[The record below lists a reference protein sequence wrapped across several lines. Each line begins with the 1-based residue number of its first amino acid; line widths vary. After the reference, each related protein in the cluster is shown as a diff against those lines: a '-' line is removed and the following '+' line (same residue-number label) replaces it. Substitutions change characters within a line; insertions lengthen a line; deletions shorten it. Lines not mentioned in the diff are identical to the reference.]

1 MKAKVLLLSLV
12 VLVLLWS
19 NIAFTFQN
27 EPDGFRRLKW
37 GDPPTEDMI
46 YRPTAEGDK
55 VYIRPNDKMYIGN
68 AQFYLINYVFYGTP
82 EKFMAVILY
91 FEEKKNFDLLKTI
104 CRGRFGEETKEEFYT
119 LGWLGSK
126 TVIRLTY
133 NIFNEQGNLS
143 LASRQIMPE
152 WEKTQEQK
160 EIKKSKEDW

>member
-1 MKAKVLLLSLV
+1 MKKNILLLALIILMFLLV
-12 VLVLLWS
+12 G
-19 NIAFTFQN
+19 AGFTFQN
-27 EPDGFRRLKW
+27 EPDGFRKLKW

-68 AQFYLINYVFYGTP
+68 AQFYLINYVFYDTS
-82 EKFMAVILY
+82 ENLMMVILY

-104 CRGRFGEETKEEFYT
+104 CRGRFGEEIKEEFYT
-119 LGWLGSK
+119 LWWLGSK

-143 LASRQIMPE
+143 LASTQTLPE
-152 WEKTQEQK
+152 WKETQEQK